1 MENAARTHR
10 LLKVY
15 CLEPGV
21 RMHPEGRNCRIHH
34 FYPGAGIRAGRIY
47 PGRGSGP
54 NHAQAWYRRKA
65 ARLCRNLDCASGL
78 PCLSLRFFV
87 QPAWPDVLPEPWLY
101 AGRKSSRPD
110 QARGLGIHIL
120 ETVAAVTPQEQE
132 NTPTMT
138 LKNLKK
144 IDLFKNLSDAEL
156 KELEPYH
163 AAVLYGKRETIFS
176 EGEPPEWFYIVVKG
190 KVKVTK
196 LSHDGKEIILEV
208 ISPYDIFG
216 GVAVL
221 RNFPYPANAVAME
234 DSEVLKISRKNLMRL
249 VDRFPNLMYCIARQ
263 LGDRMKSSYDTLKN
277 IALERVEARIAALL
291 LKLSNKVGVE
301 TDKGVLIDMR
311 LTKQD
316 VADMVGTTV
325 ETSIRTFSKFKKQ
338 GLLTDSNGKI
348 IITDHEGLMSFSS

>member
-1 MENAARTHR
+1 M
-10 LLKVY
+10 
-15 CLEPGV
+15 
-21 RMHPEGRNCRIHH
+21 
-34 FYPGAGIRAGRIY
+34 
-47 PGRGSGP
+47 
-54 NHAQAWYRRKA
+54 
-65 ARLCRNLDCASGL
+65 
-78 PCLSLRFFV
+78 
-87 QPAWPDVLPEPWLY
+87 
-101 AGRKSSRPD
+101 
-110 QARGLGIHIL
+110 
-120 ETVAAVTPQEQE
+120 TP
-132 NTPTMT
+132 
-138 LKNLKK
+138 KNLKK
-144 IDLFKNLSDAEL
+144 IDFFKNLSDDEL

-163 AAVLYGKRETIFS
+163 AVVSYKKKETIFS

-196 LSHDGKEIILEV
+196 LSHEGKEIILEV

-249 VDRFPNLMYCIARQ
+249 VDRFPNLMYCIALQ
-263 LGDRMKSSYDTLKN
+263 LGDRMKSSYDSLKN

-291 LKLSNKVGVE
+291 LKLSNKVGVS
-301 TDKGVLIDMR
+301 TDKGLLIDMR

-348 IITDHEGLMSFSS
+348 IIKDREGLMSFSS